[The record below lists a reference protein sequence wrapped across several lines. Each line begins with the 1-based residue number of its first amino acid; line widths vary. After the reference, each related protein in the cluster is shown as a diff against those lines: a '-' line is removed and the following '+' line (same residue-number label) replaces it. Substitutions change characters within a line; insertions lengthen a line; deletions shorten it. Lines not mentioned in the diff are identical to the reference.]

1 MTGRMIRILLASFS
15 GGHGQELWQTARNI
29 RDAGSEAI
37 YTEATKPEVIVH
49 SAIQES
55 VDWIAVAASPGVD
68 LDLFRRLFEVLRK
81 EEAGDILVT
90 ASDDLTEADRSLLI
104 TMGVRS
110 FFPLRGSHEDIV
122 LWIRDHLK
130 DETPSP

>member
-1 MTGRMIRILLASFS
+1 MTDRMIRILLARF
-15 GGHGQELWQTARNI
+15 GDGYGKELWQTARNI

-55 VDWIAVAASPGVD
+55 VDWIAIAVSPGVD

-81 EEAGDILVT
+81 EEAGDILVS
-90 ASDDLTEADRSLLI
+90 AAGDFSEGDRSFLI
-104 TMGVRS
+104 GMGVRS
-110 FFPLRGSHEDIV
+110 FFPLHGSHNDIV
-122 LWIRDHLK
+122 LWIREHLT
-130 DETPSP
+130 DEMPSP